1 MQIFKERE
9 REKTIAV
16 VLDAK
21 YRIGSDP
28 QRAPPPLPPPNW
40 ETKARINKETLY
52 EKISS

>member
-16 VLDAK
+16 VLDANIELVQTH
-21 YRIGSDP
+21 RVPS
-28 QRAPPPLPPPNW
+28 PPPNW